1 MSAARNDAED
11 TCLTTTFDSGN
22 AHGYSTNIAKYE
34 NRDRSKR
41 LSDFKEKDSTPSA
54 PAPCGTVDAEESAN
68 NRTSDRSDDDE
79 DFPEGGL
86 RAWLVVF
93 GSFCTMFMVFGI
105 VNSTGAFLDYFSSN
119 QLRDYSSGQIGWIFS
134 LNLFLV
140 FFCGIYTGKIF
151 DVHGPKVL
159 LAVGSLALVSSMM
172 LLSFCTEYWHFM
184 LDYALLG
191 GLGGALL
198 YTPAY
203 ASIGHFF
210 KRRRGLATGI
220 AYTSGSIGGI
230 VFPLML
236 QSLLPKIGFAW
247 STRVLG
253 FLLLL
258 LAVPANL
265 FVTKRLPPSKKA
277 VSVIP
282 DLTAFKD
289 PSFALCTAG
298 MFLMEWGLFVPLT
311 YISAYVTTHGQDAS
325 FGFTVLALLNAGSF
339 FGRLVP
345 GFLADLFGRFH
356 VIIVT
361 ISLCATTVLAMWLPA
376 ANSKAIII
384 AFAITFGF
392 ASGSNLSLIPVCL
405 SQLCRVENYGRYV
418 STSYFFVSFGTLT
431 SIPIGGQLLST
442 NDGAYWGL
450 IVFAGVSY
458 VGALS
463 CYTTSRV
470 VAVGWNPKTFF

>member
-1 MSAARNDAED
+1 
-11 TCLTTTFDSGN
+11 
-22 AHGYSTNIAKYE
+22 
-34 NRDRSKR
+34 
-41 LSDFKEKDSTPSA
+41 
-54 PAPCGTVDAEESAN
+54 
-68 NRTSDRSDDDE
+68 
-79 DFPEGGL
+79 
-86 RAWLVVF
+86 
-93 GSFCTMFMVFGI
+93 
-105 VNSTGAFLDYFSSN
+105 
-119 QLRDYSSGQIGWIFS
+119 
-134 LNLFLV
+134 
-140 FFCGIYTGKIF
+140 
-151 DVHGPKVL
+151 
-159 LAVGSLALVSSMM
+159 
-172 LLSFCTEYWHFM
+172 M

-230 VFPLML
+230 IFPLTL

-265 FVTKRLPPSKKA
+265 FITKRLPPSKKA

-289 PSFALCTAG
+289 PSFVLCTAG
-298 MFLMEWGLFVPLT
+298 MFFMEWGLFVPLT
-311 YISAYVTTHGQDAS
+311 YISTYVTTHGQDAS
-325 FGFTVLALLNAGSF
+325 FAFTILALLNAGSF

-345 GFLADLFGRFH
+345 GFLADRFGRFH

-361 ISLCATTVLAMWLPA
+361 ICLCAITVLAMWLPA

-405 SQLCRVENYGRYV
+405 SQLCQVESYGRYV
-418 STSYFFVSFGTLT
+418 STSYFFVSFG
-431 SIPIGGQLLST
+431 
-442 NDGAYWGL
+442 
-450 IVFAGVSY
+450 
-458 VGALS
+458 
-463 CYTTSRV
+463 
-470 VAVGWNPKTFF
+470 